1 MSQKGFSGS
10 FIHPELQERGVMK
23 YRLFRF
29 IAVFLIFINFFNSQV
44 LSAQEGTGLS
54 GDFTVSNEIQPQN
67 SSTGFWNREYLA
79 YGLVAGTIT
88 GISIYGFTSWD
99 WGNGR
104 WGWAHEGGFGENTYS
119 GGADKLGHLYTHYLL
134 QRSFNNAFEWSLRD
148 REKALMLS
156 TGTAAIVG
164 LLIEV
169 GDGTSDE
176 YGFSWEDMAADLA
189 GIGIGALLEYFP
201 VADEFVGLSFGYN
214 MNSSGGGAKKRKA
227 TSVLNDYSGQKVML
241 NFRLA
246 GFRAVG
252 VDIPEFMR
260 YIQFD
265 LGYYTRGYTGYDDP
279 GAKEKRHLFAG
290 ISLNFMEVVKDLYPE
305 GERGSFSCV
314 ALQQPFKYFHVPVG
328 YEADYS
334 L

>member
-1 MSQKGFSGS
+1 MKYRFFRLVAVFAVLISCFNSSGVSAQDAGNSGRNFTVSGS
-10 FIHPELQERGVMK
+10 F
-23 YRLFRF
+23 
-29 IAVFLIFINFFNSQV
+29 
-44 LSAQEGTGLS
+44 S
-54 GDFTVSNEIQPQN
+54 GENDD
-67 SSTGFWNREYLA
+67 GGGWKKEYLA

-134 QRSFNNAFEWSLRD
+134 QRAFNNAFEWSLED
-148 REKALMLS
+148 REKALLLS
-156 TGTAAIVG
+156 TGTAAMVG

-201 VADEFVGLSFGYN
+201 VADEFVGLSLSYN
-214 MNSSGGGAKKRKA
+214 TDSSGGGAKERKA
-227 TSVLNDYSGQKVML
+227 TSLLNDYSGQKIMM

-265 LGYYTRGYTGYDDP
+265 FGYYTRGYTGYDAPD
-279 GAKEKRHLFAG
+279 AEERRHLFAG
-290 ISLNFMEVVKDLYPE
+290 ISLNFMEVVKDFYPE
-305 GERGSFSCV
+305 EKRSSFICV
-314 ALQQPFKYFHVPVG
+314 ALQQPFKYYHVPVG
-328 YEADYS
+328 YEAGYR